1 MCFLLRRSDDDYRLC
16 YSEPK
21 RPYVID
27 FTGTY
32 WCAKEY
38 ADMCNEERELEA
50 YLLMDT
56 CNSPI
61 DSWADVSENNLGLV
75 VSIDLVEYMLQG
87 KTLNEN
93 EFIELKESSNAD

>member
-1 MCFLLRRSDDDYRLC
+1 MCFLLRRSDGDYRLC

-38 ADMCNEERELEA
+38 ADMCNKEREVEA
-50 YLLMDT
+50 HALMDEH
-56 CNSPI
+56 NFPI
-61 DSWADVSENNLGLV
+61 DNWADVSENNLGLS
-75 VSIDLVEYMLQG
+75 VSVDVAEYMLQG
-87 KTLNEN
+87 KTLNED
-93 EFIELKESSNAD
+93 EFVELEIAT